1 MFRIAVTTAV
11 FLFALLAGPSQMVG
25 SSAQAQ
31 DGAEL
36 QRLDR
41 LMDLIDDDRY
51 DEAVALSR
59 DLSDP
64 ALRDLVQWRRLMRE
78 GTRVGFGELADFLE
92 TRGHWPSASTLARY
106 AEAALPDWLGAQETV
121 DWFRMNAPQTGDGAL
136 RFARALASLGLRDE
150 GQEVARNAWHNLS
163 LSASTESALLAEFP
177 AAFTQDDI
185 AARVERLL
193 QNNDRS
199 AVALAQRLGS
209 EQAQLAD
216 ARLRLATMQGGVDT
230 AIEALPDHLRDTP
243 GLTYER
249 ARWRLRSDADDG
261 ALELLDPAPP
271 VSEVDAD
278 HWWRVKHWAA
288 RRALRQGQPAIA
300 YRIASN
306 HGAESGL
313 TLAEGEF
320 LAGWIALRFLNDPEQ
335 AYRHFDRLYHNVSM
349 PISLGRGAYW
359 AGEAAKAMGREDW
372 ATQWYRVAAQYDTV
386 FYGQM
391 AGLHLG
397 HLPVGGL
404 EAVVQVSES
413 ERQAFEERDLTRVT
427 RALAAIDRRDLLS
440 FFFLAQR
447 SNATSAEDYYLAG
460 RLALDLD
467 YPDQAI
473 RAGRMAL
480 TDGHQISALLYPP
493 PPVDLSGD
501 PDGPLLLGLMRQES
515 GFDRNAVS
523 SAGARG
529 LMQLMPGTAEQVARR
544 LGVNYSFDRL
554 TTDPQY
560 NITLGRDYLERMLDR
575 YAGFLPLALA
585 AYNAGPG
592 RADQWIVE
600 FGDPRHPS
608 VDPIDW
614 MEQIPFSETRNY
626 VQRVLESYTVYQVR
640 LRPDDNPFVALPR
653 PTPVALHE
661 IEPDPSE
668 STLEN

>member
-1 MFRIAVTTAV
+1 MLRLAVITAV
-11 FLFALLAGPSQMVG
+11 FSLALFAGPAQMG
-25 SSAQAQ
+25 GASAYAQ

-41 LMDLIDDDRY
+41 LMDLIDEDRY

-92 TRGHWPSASTLARY
+92 THGHWPSANTLARY

-121 DWFRMNAPQTGDGAL
+121 DWFRQYPPKTGDAAL
-136 RFARALASLGLRDE
+136 RFARALAGLGLRDE
-150 GQEVARNAWHNLS
+150 AQDVAQNAWYNLS
-163 LSASTESALLAEFP
+163 PSPSTESALLAEFP
-177 AAFTQDDI
+177 AAFTEADI
-185 AARVERLL
+185 VARVERLL

-209 EQAQLAD
+209 EQAQLAE
-216 ARLRLATMQGGVDT
+216 ARLRLATMQSGVDA
-230 AIEALPDHLRDTP
+230 AIEALPDGLRNDP

-249 ARWRLRSDADDG
+249 ARWRLRSNASDG
-261 ALELLDPAPP
+261 ALDLLDPAPS
-271 VSEVDAD
+271 VSEITAD

-288 RRALRQGQPAIA
+288 RRALRQGQAATA
-300 YRIASN
+300 YRIASS

-313 TLAEGEF
+313 TMAEGEF

-397 HLPVGGL
+397 ALPVGGQD
-404 EAVVQVSES
+404 AVVQISES
-413 ERQAFEERDLTRVT
+413 ERQAFEQTDLSRVT
-427 RALAAIDRRDLLS
+427 RALAALNRQDLLP
-440 FFFLAQR
+440 FFFLGLR
-447 SNATSAEDYYLAG
+447 SNAVSAEDYYLAG
-460 RLALDLD
+460 HLALDLGH
-467 YPDQAI
+467 PEQAI
-473 RAGRMAL
+473 HVGRMAL
-480 TDGHQISALLYPP
+480 TDGHQLSGLLYPP

-515 GFDRNAVS
+515 AFDRQAVS

-544 LGVNYSFDRL
+544 IGVNYSFDRL

-560 NITLGRDYLERMLDR
+560 NIRLGRDYLERMLDR

-608 VDPIDW
+608 IDPIDW
-614 MEQIPFSETRNY
+614 MEQIPFAETRNY
-626 VQRVLESYTVYQVR
+626 VQRVLESYTVYQRR
-640 LRPDDNPFVALPR
+640 LRPDDNPFVALPQ

-661 IEPDPSE
+661 IEPEPAE
-668 STLEN
+668 SSLEN